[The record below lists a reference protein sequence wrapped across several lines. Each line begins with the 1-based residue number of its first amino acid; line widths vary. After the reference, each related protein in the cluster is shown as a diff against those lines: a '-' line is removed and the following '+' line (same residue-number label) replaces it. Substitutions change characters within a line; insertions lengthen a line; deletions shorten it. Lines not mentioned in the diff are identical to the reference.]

1 MNSRQKAFL
10 GALAALL
17 LLLVAAGYVLSP
29 PAEANDGR
37 LRVVATFYPLYY
49 FSQQVGG
56 NRTHVDSLIPFNSE
70 PHSWEP
76 RPADI
81 VNVDKARVF
90 VYNGAGL
97 EPWVGKFLGTLQ
109 NRNSIKVVDSSRG
122 IVVKRGDPDSTGGL
136 NPHFW
141 VDPVLARQQVEN
153 IRAGLAAAD
162 PAGAA
167 YYGQRADE
175 LKSRLD
181 SLDTQFREGLR
192 NRTKD
197 SMVTTHEGFDYL
209 AGRYNF
215 TAYAVLGISPDQEP
229 SAGKIADIVKIVED
243 HDLDVVFGEPVYSD
257 RYMQTIAN
265 EVKRQSGRDVTV
277 LILDG
282 LHGRSGP
289 HANLDYFQIQRENLK
304 NLQIGMGVQPA

>member
-1 MNSRQKAFL
+1 VNSRQKAFL